1 VVFLFIK
8 REPRKSIIEIPN
20 HKIVKG
26 EYMRTGMS
34 QGPRALRDIS
44 AVNEPLNL
52 DFTLEESVRKSILQ
66 ATWLDEVDL
75 GAAKEAVML
84 AQTMDQFPDRR
95 HQIAPILIGLLSNL
109 GLLNNRKTTEM
120 SPAEMLQAIA
130 NG

>member
-1 VVFLFIK
+1 
-8 REPRKSIIEIPN
+8 
-20 HKIVKG
+20 
-26 EYMRTGMS
+26 MRTGMS
-34 QGPRALRDIS
+34 QGPRGLRDVS

-52 DFTLEESVRKSILQ
+52 DMTLAESVRIAISK

-75 GAAKEAVML
+75 AAAKQAVLL
-84 AQTMDQFPDRR
+84 AETIDANPDKR
-95 HQIAPILIGLLSNL
+95 HQNAPILIGLLSNL

>member
-1 VVFLFIK
+1 
-8 REPRKSIIEIPN
+8 
-20 HKIVKG
+20 
-26 EYMRTGMS
+26 MRTGMS
-34 QGPRALRDIS
+34 QGPRGLRDVS
-44 AVNEPLNL
+44 KVNEPLNL
-52 DFTLEESVRKSILQ
+52 DFSLEESVRKSILS

-84 AQTMDQFPDRR
+84 AETMDQFPDRR

-109 GLLNNRKTTEM
+109 GLLNNRKSTEM

>member
-1 VVFLFIK
+1 MW
-8 REPRKSIIEIPN
+8 EPCKSIIEIPN

-34 QGPRALRDIS
+34 QGPRSLRDIS

-52 DFTLEESVRKSILQ
+52 DFTLEESVRKSILS

-84 AQTMDQFPDRR
+84 AETMDQFPDRR